1 MTADNRSCRYTTT
14 FGCDATY
21 GPTSN
26 ILLYEKPPRQ
36 IPAPLQELLEVVQ
49 AATGAEYNFLLMN
62 YYEVCAA
69 MPCQPCSLLQLPA
82 L

>member
-1 MTADNRSCRYTTT
+1 MAPSAPACTSLTADSCACRYTTT

-26 ILLYEKPPRQ
+26 VMLYEKPPRQ

-62 YYEVCAA
+62 YYEVCA
-69 MPCQPCSLLQLPA
+69 
-82 L
+82 